1 MSITID
7 VTEIKNIV
15 VKVGTSTL
23 TYPNGKLNLD
33 RIDKLCFVL
42 SDLRNRGI
50 DVTLVSSGAI
60 GVGAAKLGLSERP
73 KDTMGKQAA
82 AAVGQCELM
91 FLYDKLFSQ
100 YGCKT
105 AQVLLT
111 KDVVVDEKRRQNAH
125 NTFKTLLKLGVIP
138 IVNENDAVSVEEIE
152 FGDNDTLSAMVA
164 SIVDAN
170 LLIIMS
176 DIDGLYNKDPRNNT
190 DAEIIH
196 KVEIID
202 ESIKAVASGAG
213 TSRGTGGMITKI
225 LAAEIAK
232 ENNVKTVIC
241 NGENPKIVEE
251 IMAGKING
259 TIFM

>member
-1 MSITID
+1 MSIKID
-7 VTEIKNIV
+7 TTNIKNIV

-23 TYPNGKLNLD
+23 TYSNGKLNLD

-42 SDLRNRGI
+42 SDLRNRGVN
-50 DVTLVSSGAI
+50 VTLVSSGAI
-60 GVGAAKLGLSERP
+60 GVGVAKLGLKERP

-111 KDVVVDEKRRQNAH
+111 KDVVVDDKRRENAH
-125 NTFKTLLKLGVIP
+125 NTFKTLLNLGVIP

-164 SIVDAN
+164 SLVDAQM
-170 LLIIMS
+170 LIIMS
-176 DIDGLYNKDPRNNT
+176 DIEGLYDKDPRNNP
-190 DAEIIH
+190 DAKIIH
-196 KVEIID
+196 KVEVID
-202 ESIKAVASGAG
+202 ENIKSVASGAG

-225 LAAEIAK
+225 IAAEIAK
-232 ENNVKTVIC
+232 DHNVKTVIS
-241 NGENPKIVEE
+241 NGENPKNIED
-251 IMAGKING
+251 IMSGKIVG